1 MMTKEE
7 FERVFKACY
16 NPSITKFKEEDGE
29 SWNDLAPDFAEKCN
43 YTGEDRERSAC
54 KGLSPRQTIHPIMP
68 PASCPNCGAEIAPFN
83 GESPKFCMCCGFRL
97 VSDDGSYAEPRS
109 SGNALYDRV
118 REAVIGGT
126 LVDHRSESYDREVA
140 IDAFNRMA
148 RLELLSTNEQ
158 MSAHF
163 ANACAVA
170 AMVIANDPDPYLV
183 LGMTGTLE
191 SMGTKL
197 LTDRGMR
204 RAGGSVDKKCRDIRS
219 YGRNVSSLHGM
230 LKGRSV
236 AENRSMADAAR
247 MRLAGDPAWQ
257 SAASKAADALMDTG
271 EPDQKSS
278 LLFGK
283 NVVCKGAKAFEEYVR
298 VLCGRPLP
306 G

>member
-1 MMTKEE
+1 M
-7 FERVFKACY
+7 
-16 NPSITKFKEEDGE
+16 PSF
-29 SWNDLAPDFAEKCN
+29 
-43 YTGEDRERSAC
+43 
-54 KGLSPRQTIHPIMP
+54 
-68 PASCPNCGAEIAPFN
+68 SCPNCGAEI
-83 GESPKFCMCCGFRL
+83 GSPDGGRPNFCMCCGFRL
-97 VSDDGSYAEPRS
+97 AAGDGSYAKPQS

-118 REAVIGGT
+118 RAAVIGGT
-126 LVDHRSESYDREVA
+126 LVDYRSESYDREAA

-148 RLELLSTNEQ
+148 RPESLGTNDQ
-158 MSAHF
+158 ISAHF

-170 AMVIANDPDPYLV
+170 AMVIAHDPDPYLV
-183 LGMTGTLE
+183 LGMTETLE
-191 SMGTKL
+191 YLSTKL

-204 RAGGSVDKKCRDIRS
+204 RSEGSVDKKCRDIRS

-257 SAASKAADALMDTG
+257 SAASRAADALMDTS

-283 NVVCKGAKAFEEYVR
+283 HVVCKGAKAFEEYVR
-298 VLCGRPLP
+298 VLCGRPFP